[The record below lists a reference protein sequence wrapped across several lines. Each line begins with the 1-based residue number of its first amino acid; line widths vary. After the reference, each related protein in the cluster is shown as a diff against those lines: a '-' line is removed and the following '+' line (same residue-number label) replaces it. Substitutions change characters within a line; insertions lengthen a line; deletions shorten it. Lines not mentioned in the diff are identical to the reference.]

1 MAGASHNTALRTPR
15 GVKCEDVRMQIL
27 AGAEPFSHDAGRI
40 GVLVCHGFTG
50 TPQSMRPLAD
60 RFASEGFSVR
70 LPRLPG
76 HGTTWQEMN
85 KTRWT
90 DWFAEVD
97 AAYAELAAKC
107 DRVFVVGLS
116 MGGTL
121 ATLVAETHPN
131 DVAGLVLINPAYVMK
146 DKRLLAVP
154 LLQHV
159 LPSMGAISGDI
170 KKPGATEVG
179 YSRTPLKALRS
190 QMRMWE
196 QVTRDMPQI
205 TQPLILFRSP
215 QDHVVPPACSQ
226 LLLSRISSEDV
237 TDVVL
242 EDSYHVATL
251 DNDAQL
257 IEDQAVSFITRVS
270 TP

>member
-1 MAGASHNTALRTPR
+1 
-15 GVKCEDVRMQIL
+15 MQVIP
-27 AGAEPFSHDAGRI
+27 GAEPFAHDAGGV

-60 RFASEGFSVR
+60 RFAAEGFSVR

-76 HGTTWQEMN
+76 HGTTWQELN
-85 KTRWT
+85 RTRWT

-97 AAYAELAAKC
+97 ASYAELAASC

-121 ATLVAETHPN
+121 ATLVAETHQTE
-131 DVAGLVLINPAYVMK
+131 VAGLVLINPAYVMK

-154 LLQHV
+154 LLQHL
-159 LPSMGAISGDI
+159 LPSTAAVSGDI
-170 KKPGATEVG
+170 KKPGVTEVG

-196 QVTRDMPQI
+196 QVTRDLPQI
-205 TQPLILFRSP
+205 TQPVILFHSP
-215 QDHVVPPACSQ
+215 QDHVVPPACSE
-226 LLLSRISSEDV
+226 LFLSRISSEDV
-237 TDVVL
+237 TEVVL
-242 EDSYHVATL
+242 HDSYHVATL
-251 DNDAQL
+251 DNDAAL
-257 IEDQAVSFITRVS
+257 IEDRAVAFITRVADQ
-270 TP
+270 

>member
-1 MAGASHNTALRTPR
+1 
-15 GVKCEDVRMQIL
+15 MQIL
-27 AGAEPFSHDAGRI
+27 PGAEPFSHDGGPV

-50 TPQSMRPLAD
+50 SPQSMRPLAD
-60 RFASEGFSVR
+60 RFAREGFSVR

-97 AAYAELAAKC
+97 AGYCELAATC
-107 DRVFVVGLS
+107 EQVFVIGLS

-121 ATLVAETHPN
+121 ATLIAETYASG
-131 DVAGLVLINPAYVMK
+131 VSGLLLINPAYVMN

-154 LLQHV
+154 LLQHLV
-159 LPSMGAISGDI
+159 PSLGAISGDI
-170 KKPGATEVG
+170 KKPGAIEVG

-190 QMRMWE
+190 QMKMWE
-196 QVTRDMPQI
+196 QVTRDLPQI
-205 TQPLILFRSP
+205 TQPVILFHSP
-215 QDHVVPPACSQ
+215 QDHVVPAECSQ

-242 EDSYHVATL
+242 ENSYHVATL
-251 DNDAQL
+251 DHDAEL
-257 IEDQAVSFITRVS
+257 IEDQAVDFITRVS
-270 TP
+270 QQ

>member
-1 MAGASHNTALRTPR
+1 MAGDSQTTALGTGRE
-15 GVKCEDVRMQIL
+15 VKCEDIPMQVL
-27 AGAEPFSHDAGRI
+27 SGAEPFSHDAGPV

-50 TPQSMRPLAD
+50 SPQSMRPLAD
-60 RFASEGFSVR
+60 RFVAEGFTVR

-85 KTRWT
+85 RTRWT

-97 AAYAELAAKC
+97 AAYAELAARC
-107 DRVFVVGLS
+107 EQVFVVGLS

-131 DVAGLVLINPAYVMK
+131 DIAGLVLINPAYVMK

-159 LPSMGAISGDI
+159 LPSIGAISGDI

-196 QVTRDMPQI
+196 QVTRDLPQI
-205 TQPLILFRSP
+205 TQPLILFHSP
-215 QDHVVPPACSQ
+215 QDHVVPPACSG

-242 EDSYHVATL
+242 ENSYHVATL

-257 IEDQAVSFITRVS
+257 IEDRAVSFITRVS
-270 TP
+270 TS

>member
-1 MAGASHNTALRTPR
+1 
-15 GVKCEDVRMQIL
+15 MQIL
-27 AGAEPFSHDAGRI
+27 PGAEPFSHDAGPV
-40 GVLVCHGFTG
+40 GVLACHGFTG

-60 RFASEGFSVR
+60 RFAAEGFSVR

-97 AAYAELAAKC
+97 AAYAELAATCEK
-107 DRVFVVGLS
+107 VFVIGLS

-121 ATLVAETHPN
+121 ATLVAQTHQN
-131 DVAGLVLINPAYVMK
+131 DVAGMMLINPAYVMD
-146 DKRLLAVP
+146 DKRLRAVP
-154 LLQHV
+154 VLQHLV
-159 LPSMGAISGDI
+159 PSIGAISGDI

-179 YSRTPLKALRS
+179 YSRTPLRALRS
-190 QMRMWE
+190 QMRMWD
-196 QVTRDMPQI
+196 QVTRDLPRI
-205 TQPLILFRSP
+205 TQPVVVFHSP

-226 LLLSRISSEDV
+226 LFLSRISSADV

-242 EDSYHVATL
+242 HDSYHVATL
-251 DNDAQL
+251 DNDAAL
-257 IEDQAVSFITRVS
+257 IEDRCVEFITRVAGQ
-270 TP
+270 

>member
-1 MAGASHNTALRTPR
+1 
-15 GVKCEDVRMQIL
+15 MQIL
-27 AGAEPFSHDAGRI
+27 PGAEPFSHDAGRV

-76 HGTTWQEMN
+76 HGTTWQAMN

-97 AAYAELAAKC
+97 AAYAELAAIC
-107 DRVFVVGLS
+107 AQVFVVGLS

-121 ATLVAETHPN
+121 ATLVAETHQN
-131 DVAGLVLINPAYVMK
+131 DVAGLMLINPAFVMD
-146 DKRLLAVP
+146 DKRLRAVP
-154 LLQHV
+154 LLQYV
-159 LPSMGAISGDI
+159 LPSIGAISGDI
-170 KKPGATEVG
+170 KKPGVAEVG

-190 QMRMWE
+190 QMLMWE
-196 QVTRDMPQI
+196 QATRDLPQI
-205 TQPLILFRSP
+205 TQPVVLFHSP
-215 QDHVVPPACSQ
+215 QDHIVPPASST
-226 LLLSRISSEDV
+226 LFLSRISSEDV

-242 EDSYHVATL
+242 HNSYHVATL
-251 DNDAQL
+251 DNDAAL
-257 IEDQAVSFITRVS
+257 IEDRCVEFITRVADQ
-270 TP
+270 

>member
-1 MAGASHNTALRTPR
+1 
-15 GVKCEDVRMQIL
+15 MQVIP
-27 AGAEPFSHDAGRI
+27 GAEPFSHDAGNV

-60 RFASEGFSVR
+60 RFAAEGFSVR

-97 AAYAELAAKC
+97 AAYAELAAIC
-107 DRVFVVGLS
+107 EQVFVAGLS

-121 ATLVAETHPN
+121 ATLVAQTHH
-131 DVAGLVLINPAYVMK
+131 DVAGLILINPAYVMD

-159 LPSMGAISGDI
+159 VPSIGAISGDI
-170 KKPGATEVG
+170 KKPGVTEVG

-196 QVTRDMPQI
+196 QVTRDLPQI
-205 TQPLILFRSP
+205 TAPLILFHSP

-242 EDSYHVATL
+242 DNSYHVATL
-251 DNDAQL
+251 DNDAAL
-257 IEDQAVSFITRVS
+257 IEDRAVAFITRVADQ
-270 TP
+270 

>member
-1 MAGASHNTALRTPR
+1 
-15 GVKCEDVRMQIL
+15 MQVIP
-27 AGAEPFSHDAGRI
+27 GAEPFSHDAGDV

-50 TPQSMRPLAD
+50 TPQSMRPLAE
-60 RFASEGFSVR
+60 RFAAEGFSVR

-76 HGTTWQEMN
+76 HGTTWQELN

-97 AAYAELAAKC
+97 AAYAELAATC
-107 DRVFVVGLS
+107 DRVVVVGLS

-131 DVAGLVLINPAYVMK
+131 DVAGLVLINPAYVMNNP
-146 DKRLLAVP
+146 RLRAVP

-159 LPSMGAISGDI
+159 VPSIAAISGDI
-170 KKPGATEVG
+170 KKPGVAEVG
-179 YSRTPLKALRS
+179 YARTPLKALRS

-196 QVTRDMPQI
+196 QVTRDLPQI
-205 TQPLILFRSP
+205 TQPVILFHSS
-215 QDHVVPPACSQ
+215 QDHVVPPACSE
-226 LLLSRISSEDV
+226 LFLSRISSEDI

-242 EDSYHVATL
+242 HDSYHVATL
-251 DNDAQL
+251 DNDAAL
-257 IEDQAVSFITRVS
+257 IEDRAVAFITRVADL
-270 TP
+270 